1 MVNDS
6 SEVANDVALG
16 PVYTP
21 ATPEDEDIFGTD
33 LTGVDFGASVNHYL
47 DNRMT
52 KVFEGKEGAGTKA
65 RHEKNFINAY
75 DAFEVANP
83 VHNLDGLMKVYSSD
97 YTHYAAVHAKVANV
111 VGLGYDLIESPKTM
125 EKEDSIDENAERLQ
139 KFRRNLRRARR
150 LMFDKLDDL
159 NKEDEFLETLEK
171 VVIDFEVTGNGY
183 LEIGRTQSG
192 QIGYIGHIP
201 AHTIRVRKKRDGYV
215 QFIGMKPVF
224 FRKFGD
230 NKTKNPFNNDPN
242 PNEIIHLKKYTP
254 VDQYYGAPDIIPA
267 MVAVAGNKFADEYNL
282 DFFENKAVPRN
293 LIIVRGGEFTKEHQR
308 KLLKFFGQDLK
319 GQHHRALYVPLPADS
334 NDAKHD
340 IEIKNVESG
349 VQDSAFRE
357 YTKGNIEKILMVHR
371 VPASKLGMTG
381 DAALAAA
388 KDLDKT
394 FKEQV
399 CRPLQRVVE
408 KKMNRV
414 IKEITDVFEFKLNEL
429 DLTDAVSQ
437 ANIDTAYHAIG
448 AVTSNEIRARQGRPG
463 LKDGDK
469 TVFEIESEQ
478 AEIGANSDGRSE
490 ANSQRT
496 NSRSRDTRR
505 ATGRTDSVGGARNPK
520 GEGRSYT

>member
-1 MVNDS
+1 MEHD
-6 SEVANDVALG
+6 ETERATEIMAG
-16 PVYTP
+16 GVYTP
-21 ATPEDEDIFGTD
+21 PEAEDTD
-33 LTGVDFGASVNHYL
+33 LFGQDL
-47 DNRMT
+47 T
-52 KVFEGKEGAGTKA
+52 KVDLGAALNTIRDNKMSKSFTGQDGAGTKA
-65 RHEKNFINAY
+65 QHERSFINGY
-75 DAFEVANP
+75 DAFDVAIP
-83 VHNLDGLMKVYSSD
+83 VHNLDGLLKVYNSD

-111 VGLGYDLIESPKTM
+111 VGLGYDLIESAKTM
-125 EKEDSIDENAERLQ
+125 EKEDTIDEDEERLQ
-139 KFRRNLRRARR
+139 KFRRNLRKARR
-150 LMFDKLDDL
+150 VLFDRLDEL
-159 NKEDEFLETLEK
+159 NAEDEFLETLEK
-171 VVIDFEVTGNGY
+171 VVIDYEATGNGY

-192 QIGYIGHIP
+192 AIGYIGHIP
-201 AHTIRVRKKRDGYV
+201 SHTMRVRKKRDGFI
-215 QFIGMKPVF
+215 QFVGAKPVF
-224 FRKFGD
+224 FRRYGD
-230 NKTKNPFNNDPN
+230 QKTRNPFNNDPN
-242 PNEIIHLKKYTP
+242 PNEIIHFKKYTP
-254 VDQYYGAPDIIPA
+254 EDQYYGAPDIISA
-267 MVAVAGNKFADEYNL
+267 LVAVAGNKYADEYNL

-293 LIIVRGGEFTKEHQR
+293 LIVVRGGDFTKEHQR

-319 GQHHRALYVPLPADS
+319 GQHHRALYIPLPADS

-349 VQDSAFRE
+349 IQDSAFRE
-357 YTKGNIEKILMVHR
+357 YSKGNIEKILMVHR

-408 KKMNRV
+408 KKVNRV
-414 IKEITDVFEFKLNEL
+414 FKEITDVFEFKLNEL

-448 AVTSNEIRARQGRPG
+448 AITGNEIRARQGRPG
-463 LKDGDK
+463 LKNGDK
-469 TVFEIESEQ
+469 TVFDIEAEQ
-478 AEIGANSDGRSE
+478 AEIGVASDARSE